1 MQNQDIILKTKKL
14 KRRVA
19 LGAMYSVLRR
29 KNNDTLM
36 GEMNFSHRKA
46 VIEGF
51 EKFWGVP
58 TQKLK
63 LTELLLGHNKEYE
76 PMLELLHWFVNEGHR
91 KGDHSP
97 ESVAWDVGRYVDVL
111 RDAFYV
117 GYINKETAFKHLRIA
132 YNISI
137 GHFRSWKEYGT
148 AFLAYKRFW
157 DGRNMEE
164 LALNL
169 KHHSGKAYTTE
180 EVYEIYKGEGNTQIA
195 WLEEAIT
202 TLLHNKSSIWNQVGW

>member
-1 MQNQDIILKTKKL
+1 MQNQDIILKTREL

-19 LGAMYSVLRR
+19 LGAMYSILSG

-46 VIEGF
+46 VMEGF

-58 TQKLK
+58 RQKLK
-63 LTELLLGHNKEYE
+63 LTELLLGHSKEYE
-76 PMLELLHWFVNEGHR
+76 PMLQLLQWFAHEGHR
-91 KGDHSP
+91 KDDNAA
-97 ESVAWDVGRYVDVL
+97 EAVAWDVGRYVDVL

-117 GYINKETAFKHLRIA
+117 GYIHKETTLKHLRIA
-132 YNISI
+132 YDISI
-137 GHFRSWKEYGT
+137 GHFRSWKEYGA

-164 LALNL
+164 LALSL
-169 KHHSGKAYTTE
+169 KHHTGKEYTAE
-180 EVYEIYKGEGNTQIA
+180 EVYEIYKKEGNTPIA
-195 WLEEAIT
+195 WLEEAVE
-202 TLLHNKSSIWNQVGW
+202 TLLHDDHSIWNQVGW